1 MKRSQFF
8 GLLAG
13 ALASTVVAVPAFAEE
28 SSGKR
33 PAIAGANANHG
44 AASEGRGKRS
54 EAAGERANHGDA
66 AKARRHAV
74 QGALTKVE
82 GTAPALTL
90 TLETKHAG
98 PFLVTT
104 NADTEFRGKDH
115 DDLTL
120 AGLKDPKMIGAR
132 IIAQGTRDGNKFI
145 AKHVIVRPAKKD
157 HDDKDDKGEAAKR
170 TITVGVI
177 GGLPASG
184 AITGFTVTPQ
194 GAAAVTFV
202 ANADTEYSLKGTVLT
217 NGLTVR
223 VASKKDGPSNV
234 ALKVRVPA

>member
-13 ALASTVVAVPAFAEE
+13 ALASTVVAVPAFAEQ
-28 SSGKR
+28 SRDKR
-33 PAIAGANANHG
+33 PATAGANANHG

-54 EAAGERANHGDA
+54 EAAGANANHGDA

-74 QGALTKVE
+74 QGVLTTVV

-90 TLETKHAG
+90 TLKTKHAD

-120 AGLKDPKMIGAR
+120 AGLKEMIGAR
-132 IIAQGTRDGNKFI
+132 IIAQGTRDGNKLFI
-145 AKHVIVRPAKKD
+145 AKHVIVRPAQKD

-177 GGLPASG
+177 RGLPDSG

-194 GAAAVTFV
+194 GGTPVTFV
-202 ANADTEYSLKGTVLT
+202 ANADTEYSLKGTLLT

-223 VASKKDGPSNV
+223 VASKKVGSSNV